1 MKWIKPSGAEIET
14 NDRKETIEA
23 AVSLGWQ
30 VVEDKPEET
39 KPKRKPRKAKDD
51 GRNS

>member
-30 VVEDKPEET
+30 VVEDKPEEI